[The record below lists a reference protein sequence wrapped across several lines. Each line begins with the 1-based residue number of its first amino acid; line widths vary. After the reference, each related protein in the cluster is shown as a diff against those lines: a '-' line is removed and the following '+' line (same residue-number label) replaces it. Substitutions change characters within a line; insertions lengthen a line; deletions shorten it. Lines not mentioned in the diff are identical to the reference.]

1 MGLEKSLVCNWG
13 RANSFNEDRLAAG
26 LPPID
31 LSGLM
36 EPPVGHLGV
45 QLMVSNLLGLLKRP
59 PSPHPGPEKVIP
71 TVNLEAWGAALVA
84 SDPAFSITM
93 ADQPWNNSFAY
104 DHRLKHLF
112 AINPAAEELTG
123 EIVGAIPSQVGD
135 TTSPWPDGGNW
146 FQIDLVTGKSVLVK
160 RRNKKPHRSFR
171 GAAVRAKTKY
181 KGVFFETDTH
191 NPLALGAWDNFV
203 LHIPLPC
210 FSIVETGN
218 RSPHSLFVMPAE
230 EKLLLKGRVGDMLL
244 MMGNDPTGWN
254 GGLTR
259 LGNTGRGK
267 ARDGQPATQ
276 TTIWLSPVPS
286 YLNPDPQ
293 RHSWDQIEAL
303 FEKAVLANKA
313 AIEAECDRMEA
324 AIAELRK
331 RTQGEPKTSQAKG
344 TRTASPTRAT
354 TGGSSAAMEVR
365 QTNGGKAYRFLRARL
380 CQQLDAAGDK
390 LVLLP
395 ALHAALA
402 QETAEKCDLDLADA
416 EGILDEVCAHPHPAE
431 GNHAA
436 GPGVA
441 IRTWGTRSLPAR

>member
-1 MGLEKSLVCNWG
+1 MDTLGFCVVRLGLRCGEGFGQG
-13 RANSFNEDRLAAG
+13 RRHGVSRPSAATRKQSNSFNEDRLAAG

-36 EPPVGHLGV
+36 EPPVDHLGV

-59 PSPHPGPEKVIP
+59 PSPQPDPQKAVP
-71 TVNLEAWGAALVA
+71 AVMLEAWGTALVA

-104 DHRLKHLF
+104 DYRLKRLF

-160 RRNKKPHRSFR
+160 RRNKKPHWSFR
-171 GAAVRAKTKY
+171 CAAVCTKTKY
-181 KGVFFETDTH
+181 KGVPFETDTH
-191 NPLALGAWDNFV
+191 NPLARGAWDNLM

-210 FSIVETGN
+210 FSMVETGN
-218 RSPHSLFVMPAE
+218 RSPHSLFVVPAE
-230 EKLLLKGRVGDMLL
+230 EKQPLKGRVGDLLRML
-244 MMGNDPTGWN
+244 GNDDTGWN
-254 GGLTR
+254 RCKATR

-267 ARDGQPATQ
+267 ARDDQPAMQ
-276 TTIWLSPVPS
+276 TTTWFSPVPS

-293 RHSWDQIEAL
+293 RHSWDQIEAI
-303 FEKAVLANKA
+303 FEKAVLANKE
-313 AIEAECDRMEA
+313 AIEAECRQMEA

-331 RTQGEPKTSQAKG
+331 RTQGEPKVSLAKG
-344 TRTASPTRAT
+344 TRTASTKRSAR
-354 TGGSSAAMEVR
+354 GGNSAAPEAR
-365 QTNGGKAYRFLRARL
+365 QKNGGKGFRFLRARL

-395 ALHAALA
+395 
-402 QETAEKCDLDLADA
+402 
-416 EGILDEVCAHPHPAE
+416 PRP
-431 GNHAA
+431 
-436 GPGVA
+436 P
-441 IRTWGTRSLPAR
+441 W